1 MAGAAEGAEQWAFT
15 GRPVRLPKPAGSN
28 IEGPMITYW
37 KETEEEN
44 VNDYTEEIKTYIR
57 MEEQVL
63 KHLPVEDI
71 NTVMNVLERARL
83 SGRRIFICGNGGS
96 ASTAS
101 HYECDFNKGVSY
113 DQEIKYDFEC
123 LSDNVPMMM
132 AIANDIGYDD
142 IFVTPLKNK
151 LKSGDVVIGI
161 SGSGNS
167 ENVVRAI
174 RYANDAGADTI
185 AICGYRGGRIKEL
198 ANYNIHV
205 NIDNMQIVEDMH
217 LVLDHLMMYILSGMK
232 GC

>member
-1 MAGAAEGAEQWAFT
+1 
-15 GRPVRLPKPAGSN
+15 L
-28 IEGPMITYW
+28 
-37 KETEEEN
+37 
-44 VNDYTEEIKTYIR
+44 NDYTNEIKTYIA
-57 MEEQVL
+57 MEEHVL
-63 KHLPVEDI
+63 RNLPVEDI
-71 NTVMNVLERARL
+71 NTVMNVLEHARL

-174 RYANDAGADTI
+174 GYANEIGADTV
-185 AICGYRGGRIKEL
+185 AICGYKGGRIKEL
-198 ANYNIHV
+198 AKYNIHV